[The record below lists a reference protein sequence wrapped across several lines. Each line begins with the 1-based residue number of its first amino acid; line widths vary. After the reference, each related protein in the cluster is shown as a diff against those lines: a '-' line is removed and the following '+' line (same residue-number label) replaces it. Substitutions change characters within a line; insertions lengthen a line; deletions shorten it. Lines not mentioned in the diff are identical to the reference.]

1 MKLCNFSDENELIFN
16 ENKELYK
23 KAIFFDLEHYVY
35 RKPVC
40 VGVFGCC
47 YYDSIKNAIEVTQ
60 YMIEGKKRCKKHI
73 NISQRIF

>member
-1 MKLCNFSDENELIFN
+1 MITRRNEMKLCNFSDENELIFN

-47 YYDSIKNAIEVTQ
+47 YYDSIK
-60 YMIEGKKRCKKHI
+60 ML
-73 NISQRIF
+73 